1 MADEAFTS
9 DGVARSNL
17 AAFAMALPPI
27 PYSIGLSAR
36 VGVLNDIGTAINAE
50 GGSILVLDRSASY
63 DQSTVTQRL
72 NDISNALNTMGA
84 TPPLPI
90 YSSTDYNAFTS
101 IISSIVAGM
110 ATVPPPEGP

>member
-1 MADEAFTS
+1 MAFTS
-9 DGVARSNL
+9 DDQPRSNL

-36 VGVLNDIGTAINAE
+36 VGVLNDLGTAINAD
-50 GGSILVLDRSASY
+50 GGSINVLDRSASY
-63 DQSTVTQRL
+63 DQSTVTQRI
-72 NDISNALNTMGA
+72 NDISRALNTMGA

-101 IISSIVAGM
+101 IIKNIVTAIGNLP
-110 ATVPPPEGP
+110 AP